1 MLRTLTGLALA
12 DFRDRVRR
20 PAYVVILAAAV
31 ALGYVA
37 VPDADARWMIM
48 QIGDHRGLYNSAYVG
63 MVTALAGGLWIT
75 LGGFSLVR
83 NSLERDRATGV
94 GQLLAATPLRTSAYL
109 AGKFLGNLLLLSSML
124 AVMAVTALVM
134 QLARGESYDIDPLA
148 LWQPFALI
156 ALPLVAVTA
165 ALAVLFE
172 SLPLLRT
179 GVGTL
184 VWFGAWLV
192 LATAGQGPGLPL
204 DGIGVN
210 SVARS
215 MYADLVAQHIAV
227 DGEFSL
233 GLTYLDKPLGHFI
246 WDGFTPDTGYLLGRV
261 TLLLLAVVI
270 AVLPALWF
278 GRFDPARSRR
288 AGQQRGGQ
296 HPGGQLQGGQHPTQ
310 QVEFTASPSGP
321 GPYYP
326 APSLPVPATLTG
338 GHRGLPRPALSA
350 ALLRTHPEPGRMA
363 LRIWAGEVRILLQ
376 GVRWWWWLGM
386 ALITIAGLAAPT
398 LHGVIR
404 IVLPLAWIWPV
415 LIWSRL
421 GTQRH
426 ECGVAGMLGAYPA
439 VRRRVLAEWAAG
451 VTLTA
456 AAGLGPL
463 IRLLAAADR
472 PGVTAWAAGALF
484 IPSLA
489 LALGTL
495 SRTHRLFQAIYLPLW
510 YSVANGLPVFDY
522 MGALRDTNGS
532 GAVPPLVTTALTAT
546 LLTAVCMTGVLR
558 RFSRD

>member
-1 MLRTLTGLALA
+1 MLRMLTGLALA

-20 PAYVVILAAAV
+20 PAYAVILIAAV
-31 ALGYVA
+31 ALGYAA
-37 VPDADARWMIM
+37 VPDADARWMIL
-48 QIGDHRGLYNSAYVG
+48 QIGDHRGVYNSAYVG
-63 MVTALAGGLWIT
+63 MVTALAGGLWIS

-94 GQLLAATPLRTSAYL
+94 GQLLAATPLRTSVYL
-109 AGKFLGNLLLLSSML
+109 VGKFFGNLLLLSSML
-124 AVMAVTALVM
+124 AVMAVTAVVM

-148 LWQPFALI
+148 LWQPFVLI
-156 ALPLVAVTA
+156 ALPLVAVVA

-172 SLPLLRT
+172 TLPLLRT
-179 GVGTL
+179 GVGNL

-215 MYADLVAQHIAV
+215 MYADLLAQHIAA

-233 GLTYLDKPLGHFI
+233 GLTYLDKPLEHFT
-246 WDGFTPDTGYLLGRV
+246 WEGFTPGAGYLLGRV

-288 AGQQRGGQ
+288 GGQ
-296 HPGGQLQGGQHPTQ
+296 HLPQ
-310 QVEFTASPSGP
+310 QAESSVSSAP

-326 APSLPVPATLTG
+326 APSLVPAADTG
-338 GHRGLPRPALSA
+338 GHPGRPRPAATA
-350 ALLRTHPEPGRMA
+350 ALLRTRPEPGRMA
-363 LRIWAGEVRILLQ
+363 LRIWAGELRILLQ

-386 ALITIAGLAAPT
+386 ALITIVGLAT
-398 LHGVIR
+398 STIHGVIR

-426 ECGVAGMLGAYPA
+426 ECGVSGMLGAYPA

-495 SRTHRLFQAIYLPLW
+495 SRTHRLFQAVYLPLW
-510 YSVANGLPVFDY
+510 YSVANGLPFFDY
-522 MGALRDTNGS
+522 MGVLRDTDGS
-532 GAVPPLVTTALTAT
+532 AAAVAPLVTTALTAG
-546 LLTAVCMTGVLR
+546 LLAAVLMTGVLR